1 MLLLLSNSRL
11 SWRRL
16 NSVLRRL
23 LNDASF
29 RYPHALPAS
38 SMFLYWTN
46 TTPVEM
52 GTERRDLES
61 FFVFMRVNDS
71 GSISCLEIH
80 SLN

>member
-1 MLLLLSNSRL
+1 
-11 SWRRL
+11 
-16 NSVLRRL
+16 
-23 LNDASF
+23 
-29 RYPHALPAS
+29 
-38 SMFLYWTN
+38 MFLYWTN